1 MGCVCDASGGG
12 GVTRAEVRAWE
23 VRVGCARGRLQ
34 WEARVGGAEAH
45 WEVCRKCIYHQA
57 HGIVGHVLDDDV
69 LEMSSFAA
77 PQRAAGLK
85 DRQSMSRVEILA
97 SG

>member
-1 MGCVCDASGGG
+1 MGGARGM
-12 GVTRAEVRAWE
+12 RAWE
-23 VRVGCARGRLQ
+23 AAVGGACV
-34 WEARVGGAEAH
+34 WEARRRIH